1 MYKSSKGYITEIFFV
16 DNHSVDNSYKHITAK
31 YPEVKGIYNSK
42 NIGFSKANNIALRE
56 VQGRYVL
63 ILNPDTVLE
72 EGTFEKLIEFIESNP
87 QTGAVSSKLILRDG
101 KLDSACRRS
110 FPTLSAAIPRMLGLS
125 KLFPKSK
132 LFSKYNLTYL
142 DENETTEVDSICG
155 AFMFMRKEV
164 LDKAGYFDED
174 YFMYGEDIDLCYRI
188 KQAGYKNYY
197 FPKVTTIHLKGE
209 STSKTKFSYV
219 SNFYGAMSIFVNKNL
234 KPGSRIVSWLLRFG
248 IFLRSLV
255 SYTRRG
261 LKLFYPVFIDAA
273 FIFSAFIIAIY
284 YRFNILPNKY
294 YVFVISVYT
303 VIWLAV
309 LGIFGIY
316 LKKNRHAL
324 LKTFN
329 ALFVGFFVNSSL
341 TYFFKEYAYSRE
353 VILLS
358 TIWSLLFLLS
368 WRIFFKLKNF
378 IVEKNILLNRINLL
392 VVGGGRLNDSVED
405 KFNSRHNIIYYE
417 PAGGEIDFEDI
428 KETIIIKNIHEV
440 VFSGESIESREIFR
454 LMWTFRD
461 KNVKFK
467 LVPSGN
473 ELILSKI
480 RGDIEN
486 LSLIE
491 IEYNINNKLNIFSK
505 RVFDFFLS
513 LILLILVYP
522 FAFINSKFRDTGGSK
537 ITGKLLMLPRV
548 FTGKYS
554 FVGVPVW
561 YDDYDY
567 EFLGKK
573 GLTGMIQ
580 LYGNEIKSREDENNY
595 LIFYAKNQS
604 LKFDVEILLK
614 TLITIIKK

>member
-1 MYKSSKGYITEIFFV
+1 MCGKYILV
-16 DNHSVDNSYKHITAK
+16 
-31 YPEVKGIYNSK
+31 
-42 NIGFSKANNIALRE
+42 
-56 VQGRYVL
+56 
-63 ILNPDTVLE
+63 LNPDTVLE
-72 EGTFEKLIEFIESNP
+72 EGTFEKLIEFMEANP
-87 QTGAVSSKLILRDG
+87 GTGAVSSKLILRDG

-155 AFMFMRKEV
+155 AFMFMKKEV
-164 LDKAGYFDED
+164 IDNVGFFDED

-188 KQAGYKNYY
+188 KKAGYKNYY
-197 FPKVTTIHLKGE
+197 YPKVTTIHLKGE

-219 SNFYGAMSIFVNKNL
+219 SNFYGAMSIFVNKHL
-234 KPGSRIVSWLLRFG
+234 TSGSRIVSLLLRFG
-248 IFLRSLV
+248 IFIRSLV
-255 SYTRRG
+255 SYTKRG
-261 LKLFYPVFIDAA
+261 LKLFYPVFIDALFLFA
-273 FIFSAFIIAIY
+273 AFIISIQ
-284 YRFNILPNKY
+284 YRFNIFPNKY
-294 YVFVISVYT
+294 YFLVISVYII
-303 VIWLAV
+303 IWLII
-309 LGIFGIY
+309 LSIFGIY
-316 LKKNRHAL
+316 LKKNRHSL
-324 LKTFN
+324 FKTFN
-329 ALFVGFFVNSSL
+329 AIFVGFFVNSSL

-353 VILLS
+353 VILFS
-358 TIWSLLFLLS
+358 TLWSLLFLLS
-368 WRIFFKLKNF
+368 WRIIVKVRNF

-392 VVGGGRLNDSVED
+392 LVGNNTLNDTVED
-405 KFNSRHNIIYYE
+405 TFNSKHNIICYSN
-417 PAGGEIDFEDI
+417 PGEELDFEDL
-428 KETIIIKNIHEV
+428 KETIIINNINEV
-440 VFSGESIESREIFR
+440 VFSGENLESREIFR

-467 LVPSGN
+467 IVPSGN

-480 RGDIEN
+480 RGDIDN

-505 RVFDFFLS
+505 RIFDILLS
-513 LILLILVYP
+513 FILLILVYP
-522 FAFINSKFRDTGGSK
+522 VVFIYSKFKGTGESK
-537 ITGKLLMLPRV
+537 VVSKLLSLPKV

-567 EFLGKK
+567 NFLGKK

-580 LYGNEIKSREDENNY
+580 LYGNGIRGKEDENNY

-604 LKFDVEILLK
+604 LQFDIEILLK
-614 TLITIIKK
+614 TFITIIKK